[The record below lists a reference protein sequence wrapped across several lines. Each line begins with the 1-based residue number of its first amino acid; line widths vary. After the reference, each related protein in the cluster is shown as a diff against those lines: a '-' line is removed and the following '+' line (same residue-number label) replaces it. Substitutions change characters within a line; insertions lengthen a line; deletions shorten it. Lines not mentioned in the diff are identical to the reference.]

1 MIVRLERFAAI
12 VRAAHAG
19 PVPEGGASPA
29 EALAARLSPFVL
41 PVLLLA
47 AWEAVAR
54 LDLLPAYLFPAP
66 SSVLAELR
74 TLAASGQLTFHL
86 WRSFERVISGFLLG
100 ALTATL
106 VGALTGYSA
115 AWRRLLDPALQ
126 SLRSIPA
133 IAWVPIFILWLGIAE
148 PSKIALIALGVFF
161 PVYLN
166 LLAGIANVD
175 RKLIEAA
182 RVYRLRGAR
191 LVRMVLLPASLPSY
205 VTGLRTGFS
214 LAWMFVVA
222 AELMGAS
229 QGIGFL
235 LLDGENNGQPAL
247 ILASMLIFALAGKT
261 TDTAI
266 ALIARR
272 VLRWQDTLENGATR

>member
-1 MIVRLERFAAI
+1 M
-12 VRAAHAG
+12 
-19 PVPEGGASPA
+19 
-29 EALAARLSPFVL
+29 

-47 AWEAVAR
+47 AWEAVAWFR
-54 LDLLPAYLFPAP
+54 LLPPYLFPPPGA
-66 SSVLAELR
+66 VLAELQSL
-74 TLAASGQLTFHL
+74 TTSGQLAIHL
-86 WRSFERVISGFLLG
+86 GRSFERVITGFALG
-100 ALTATL
+100 ASAATL
-106 VGALTGYSA
+106 VGALTGYSER
-115 AWRRLLDPALQ
+115 WRRLLDPTLQ

-166 LLAGIANVD
+166 LMAGIANVD

>member
-1 MIVRLERFAAI
+1 MISLQRSSTAH
-12 VRAAHAG
+12 RAHHSPASDA
-19 PVPEGGASPA
+19 VASPVRQILMR
-29 EALAARLSPFVL
+29 LAPLIVP
-41 PVLLLA
+41 LLLLG
-47 AWEAVAR
+47 AWESVAR
-54 LDLLPAYLFPAP
+54 FRLLPAYLFPPP
-66 SSVLAELR
+66 SAVLAELR
-74 TLAASGQLTFHL
+74 SLALSGQLALHL
-86 WRSFERVISGFLLG
+86 GRSFERVIMGFAFG
-100 ALTATL
+100 ASAATL
-106 VGALTGYSA
+106 VGALTGYSER
-115 AWRRLLDPALQ
+115 WRRLLDPTLQ

-148 PSKIALIALGVFF
+148 PSKIALIAVGVFF

-166 LLAGIANVD
+166 LMAGIANVD

-205 VTGLRTGFS
+205 ITGLRNGFS

-247 ILASMLIFALAGKT
+247 ILASMLIFALAGKS
-261 TDTAI
+261 TDLAI
-266 ALIARR
+266 ALVARR
-272 VLRWQDTLENGATR
+272 MLAWQDTLENR

>member
-1 MIVRLERFAAI
+1 MISLQRSSPGLHTHEPAAPNGTSTALPPIVGRLAPLI
-12 VRAAHAG
+12 V
-19 PVPEGGASPA
+19 P
-29 EALAARLSPFVL
+29 
-41 PVLLLA
+41 LLLLG
-47 AWEAVAR
+47 AWEGVAAFR
-54 LDLLPAYLFPAP
+54 LLPAYLFPPP
-66 SSVLAELR
+66 SAVLAELQS
-74 TLAASGQLTFHL
+74 LALSGQLALHL
-86 WRSFERVISGFLLG
+86 GRSFERVVAGFALG
-100 ALTATL
+100 ASAATL
-106 VGALTGYSA
+106 IGALTGYSER
-115 AWRRLLDPALQ
+115 WRRLLDPTLQ

-148 PSKIALIALGVFF
+148 PSKIALIAVGVFF

-166 LLAGIANVD
+166 LMAGIAHVD

-182 RVYRLRGAR
+182 RVYRLRGVR

-247 ILASMLIFALAGKT
+247 ILASMLIFALAGKS
-261 TDTAI
+261 TDLTI

-272 VLRWQDTLENGATR
+272 LLVWQDTLENRSAR

>member
-1 MIVRLERFAAI
+1 MISLQRTAGALRTHNPATPHDGIIATPQRIAAGLAPLI
-12 VRAAHAG
+12 V
-19 PVPEGGASPA
+19 
-29 EALAARLSPFVL
+29 
-41 PVLLLA
+41 PVLLLG

-54 LDLLPAYLFPAP
+54 FRLLPAYLFPPP
-66 SSVLAELR
+66 SAVLAELR
-74 TLAASGQLTFHL
+74 SLAFSGQLALHL
-86 WRSFERVISGFLLG
+86 GRSFERVLAGFALG
-100 ALTATL
+100 AATATL
-106 VGALTGYSA
+106 AGALTGYSQR
-115 AWRRLLDPALQ
+115 WRRLLDPTIQ

-148 PSKIALIALGVFF
+148 PSKIALIAVGVFF

-166 LLAGIANVD
+166 LMAGIANVD

-191 LVRMVLLPASLPSY
+191 LVRTVLLPASLPSY

-247 ILASMLIFALAGKT
+247 ILASMLIFALAGKS
-261 TDTAI
+261 TDLAI
-266 ALIARR
+266 TLGARR
-272 VLRWQDTLENGATR
+272 VLAWQDILENR